1 MAYLIGVDLGTS
13 GTKTALFDER
23 GRRIASRT
31 VEYPLSQPKNGWAE
45 QEPEHWWKAACETIR
60 AVIAESGVD
69 AGAIKG
75 VGLSGQMHGLVMLDA
90 AGQVLRP
97 AILWCDGRTGEECR
111 EITERVGRQ
120 RLIDITAN
128 PALTGFTAG
137 KILWVRKH
145 EPENYERCR
154 HILLPKD
161 YLRYKLTGEFAT
173 EVSDASGMNLLD
185 VPKRQWS
192 QEILDALEMDRAL
205 LGRMYESCEVTGEV
219 TAEAARLTGLKE
231 GTPVAGGAGDNAAA
245 AIGTGVARPGRAFV
259 TLGTSGVIFAHS
271 DKVTIDPKGRVHAFC
286 AAVPG
291 AWTAMSCTLSAGL
304 PLQWFRN
311 NFCSEECAEA
321 ERLGVDPHDVMTA
334 EAAKSPV
341 GANRLIYLPY
351 LMGERSPLLDEQAR
365 GAFVGLSAMH
375 TRGDLIRAVMEG
387 VTYSQRQCLDIL
399 REMGAAPETVT
410 ACGGGARSAFWR
422 QMLADALGCNIA
434 TSKLALEGPA
444 LGAAILAGVCAGVY
458 DNVADAADSI
468 VSIDGENSPEPA
480 MSERLNKIYA
490 LGAGLLLLG
499 AAGVL
504 IGLMPQFMAVGSYAL
519 MLGFS
524 LIAGV
529 GYISIDLLMNSV
541 IADVYKERKNGVL
554 PYVHAFYRAGAM
566 LAPVFVTALVSLER
580 PESFARP
587 YLILGLLSLTC
598 AALMLLTGKRMK
610 PQTPY
615 ADMEEIRGRARQN
628 PAEIFREGSAWLFLL
643 SGFMN
648 LSFQTGLT
656 TWLPRYCSLVWDY
669 DLTAAGLMVT
679 MYFMGA
685 LVMRLLSPF
694 VYRKLGVKRY
704 YQLTL
709 LVSAA
714 LYLVFLLL
722 PMPDW
727 CRKAMVF
734 ALGLL
739 QGATVPTLVILCCD
753 AFPERTASASSVV
766 VTGVSLAS
774 MVSPVVL
781 GKLLTID
788 PQTAMLSITVCTVIA
803 ALALPKSKKA

>member
-90 AGQVLRP
+90 AGRVLRP

-245 AIGTGVARPGRAFV
+245 A
-259 TLGTSGVIFAHS
+259 
-271 DKVTIDPKGRVHAFC
+271 
-286 AAVPG
+286 
-291 AWTAMSCTLSAGL
+291 MSCTLSAGL

-311 NFCSEECAEA
+311 NFCPEERAEA
-321 ERLGVDPHDVMTA
+321 ERLGVDPYDVMTA

-444 LGAAILAGVCAGVY
+444 LGAAILAGVCARVY

-554 PYVHAFYRAGAM
+554 PYVHAFYGAGAM

-803 ALALPKSKKA
+803 ALVLPKSKKA

>member
-1 MAYLIGVDLGTS
+1 MAYLMGVDLGTS

-31 VEYPLSQPKNGWAE
+31 VEYQLSQPKNGWAE

-219 TAEAARLTGLKE
+219 TAEAAQLTGLKE

-245 AIGTGVARPGRAFV
+245 A
-259 TLGTSGVIFAHS
+259 
-271 DKVTIDPKGRVHAFC
+271 
-286 AAVPG
+286 
-291 AWTAMSCTLSAGL
+291 MSCTLSAGL
-304 PLQWFRN
+304 SLQWFRN

-321 ERLGVDPHDVMTA
+321 ERLGVDPYEVMTA
-334 EAAKSPV
+334 EAAKSHV

-410 ACGGGARSAFWR
+410 ACGGGERSAFWR

-524 LIAGV
+524 LVAGV

-554 PYVHAFYRAGAM
+554 PYVHAFYGAGAM

-803 ALALPKSKKA
+803 ALVLPKSKKA

>member
-1 MAYLIGVDLGTS
+1 MGDIGTH
-13 GTKTALFDER
+13 
-23 GRRIASRT
+23 I
-31 VEYPLSQPKNGWAE
+31 
-45 QEPEHWWKAACETIR
+45 
-60 AVIAESGVD
+60 
-69 AGAIKG
+69 
-75 VGLSGQMHGLVMLDA
+75 
-90 AGQVLRP
+90 
-97 AILWCDGRTGEECR
+97 ECF
-111 EITERVGRQ
+111 VHY
-120 RLIDITAN
+120 
-128 PALTGFTAG
+128 
-137 KILWVRKH
+137 V
-145 EPENYERCR
+145 
-154 HILLPKD
+154 
-161 YLRYKLTGEFAT
+161 
-173 EVSDASGMNLLD
+173 
-185 VPKRQWS
+185 
-192 QEILDALEMDRAL
+192 
-205 LGRMYESCEVTGEV
+205 
-219 TAEAARLTGLKE
+219 TGLKIKRLAATTNKYGHELDLSANMLIEYE
-231 GTPVAGGAGDNAAA
+231 GGVNGAYWCSQIAAGHYNGLVVRVFGELGSLEWTQEYPDFLNYTPKGGATRVLTR
-245 AIGTGVARPGRAFV
+245 TGNETDYPG
-259 TLGTSGVIFAHS
+259 
-271 DKVTIDPKGRVHAFC
+271 
-286 AAVPG
+286 
-291 AWTAMSCTLSAGL
+291 
-304 PLQWFRN
+304 
-311 NFCSEECAEA
+311 
-321 ERLGVDPHDVMTA
+321 
-334 EAAKSPV
+334 
-341 GANRLIYLPY
+341 
-351 LMGERSPLLDEQAR
+351 
-365 GAFVGLSAMH
+365 
-375 TRGDLIRAVMEG
+375 
-387 VTYSQRQCLDIL
+387 
-399 REMGAAPETVT
+399 
-410 ACGGGARSAFWR
+410 GGGARSAFWR

-554 PYVHAFYRAGAM
+554 PYVHAFYGAGAM

-803 ALALPKSKKA
+803 ALVLPKSKKA

>member
-90 AGQVLRP
+90 AGRVLRP

-192 QEILDALEMDRAL
+192 QEILDALEIDRAL

-245 AIGTGVARPGRAFV
+245 A
-259 TLGTSGVIFAHS
+259 
-271 DKVTIDPKGRVHAFC
+271 
-286 AAVPG
+286 
-291 AWTAMSCTLSAGL
+291 MSCTLSAGL
-304 PLQWFRN
+304 SLQWFRN
-311 NFCSEECAEA
+311 NFCPEERAEA
-321 ERLGVDPHDVMTA
+321 ERLGVDPYDVMTA

-444 LGAAILAGVCAGVY
+444 LGAAILAGVCARVY

-468 VSIDGENSPEPA
+468 VSIDGENGPEPA

-554 PYVHAFYRAGAM
+554 PYVHAFYGAGAM

-656 TWLPRYCSLVWDY
+656 TWLPRYCSPVWDY

-803 ALALPKSKKA
+803 ALVLPKSKKA

>member
-45 QEPEHWWKAACETIR
+45 QEPEHWWKAASETIR

-173 EVSDASGMNLLD
+173 EVSDVSGMNLLD

-219 TAEAARLTGLKE
+219 TAEAAQLTGLKE

-245 AIGTGVARPGRAFV
+245 A
-259 TLGTSGVIFAHS
+259 
-271 DKVTIDPKGRVHAFC
+271 
-286 AAVPG
+286 
-291 AWTAMSCTLSAGL
+291 MSCTLSAGL
-304 PLQWFRN
+304 SLQWFRN
-311 NFCSEECAEA
+311 NFCPEERAEA
-321 ERLGVDPHDVMTA
+321 ERLGVDPYDVMTA

-375 TRGDLIRAVMEG
+375 TRGDLIRAVMKG

-444 LGAAILAGVCAGVY
+444 LGAAILAGVCARVY

-468 VSIDGENSPEPA
+468 VSIDGENGPEPA

-554 PYVHAFYRAGAM
+554 PYVHAFYGAGAM

>member
-90 AGQVLRP
+90 AGRVLRP

-173 EVSDASGMNLLD
+173 EVSDASGTNLLD

-192 QEILDALEMDRAL
+192 QEILDALEIDRAL

-219 TAEAARLTGLKE
+219 TAEAAQLTGLKE
-231 GTPVAGGAGDNAAA
+231 GIPVAGGAGDNAAA
-245 AIGTGVARPGRAFV
+245 A
-259 TLGTSGVIFAHS
+259 
-271 DKVTIDPKGRVHAFC
+271 
-286 AAVPG
+286 
-291 AWTAMSCTLSAGL
+291 MSCTLSAGL
-304 PLQWFRN
+304 SLQWFRN
-311 NFCSEECAEA
+311 NFCSEVCAEA
-321 ERLGVDPHDVMTA
+321 ERLGVDPYEVMTA

-490 LGAGLLLLG
+490 LGAGLSLLG

-554 PYVHAFYRAGAM
+554 PYVHAFYGAGAM

-803 ALALPKSKKA
+803 ALVLPKSKKA

>member
-90 AGQVLRP
+90 AGRVLRP

-219 TAEAARLTGLKE
+219 TAEAAQLTGLKE

-245 AIGTGVARPGRAFV
+245 
-259 TLGTSGVIFAHS
+259 
-271 DKVTIDPKGRVHAFC
+271 
-286 AAVPG
+286 
-291 AWTAMSCTLSAGL
+291 AMSCTLSAGL

-311 NFCSEECAEA
+311 NFCSEERAEA
-321 ERLGVDPHDVMTA
+321 ERLGVDPYDVMTA

-444 LGAAILAGVCAGVY
+444 LGAAILAGVCARVY

-554 PYVHAFYRAGAM
+554 PYVHAFYGAGAM

-615 ADMEEIRGRARQN
+615 SDMEEIRGRARQN

-803 ALALPKSKKA
+803 ALVLPKSRKA

>member
-45 QEPEHWWKAACETIR
+45 QEPEHWWKAASETIR

-185 VPKRQWS
+185 VSKRQWS
-192 QEILDALEMDRAL
+192 QEILDALEIDRAL

-245 AIGTGVARPGRAFV
+245 A
-259 TLGTSGVIFAHS
+259 
-271 DKVTIDPKGRVHAFC
+271 
-286 AAVPG
+286 
-291 AWTAMSCTLSAGL
+291 MSCTLSAGL

-311 NFCSEECAEA
+311 NFCSEERAEA
-321 ERLGVDPHDVMTA
+321 ERLGVDPYDVMTA

-468 VSIDGENSPEPA
+468 VSIDAENSPEPA

-554 PYVHAFYRAGAM
+554 PYVHAFYGAGAM

-803 ALALPKSKKA
+803 ALVLPKSKKA

>member
-1 MAYLIGVDLGTS
+1 
-13 GTKTALFDER
+13 
-23 GRRIASRT
+23 
-31 VEYPLSQPKNGWAE
+31 
-45 QEPEHWWKAACETIR
+45 
-60 AVIAESGVD
+60 
-69 AGAIKG
+69 
-75 VGLSGQMHGLVMLDA
+75 
-90 AGQVLRP
+90 
-97 AILWCDGRTGEECR
+97 
-111 EITERVGRQ
+111 
-120 RLIDITAN
+120 
-128 PALTGFTAG
+128 
-137 KILWVRKH
+137 
-145 EPENYERCR
+145 
-154 HILLPKD
+154 
-161 YLRYKLTGEFAT
+161 
-173 EVSDASGMNLLD
+173 
-185 VPKRQWS
+185 
-192 QEILDALEMDRAL
+192 
-205 LGRMYESCEVTGEV
+205 
-219 TAEAARLTGLKE
+219 
-231 GTPVAGGAGDNAAA
+231 
-245 AIGTGVARPGRAFV
+245 
-259 TLGTSGVIFAHS
+259 
-271 DKVTIDPKGRVHAFC
+271 
-286 AAVPG
+286 
-291 AWTAMSCTLSAGL
+291 
-304 PLQWFRN
+304 
-311 NFCSEECAEA
+311 
-321 ERLGVDPHDVMTA
+321 
-334 EAAKSPV
+334 
-341 GANRLIYLPY
+341 
-351 LMGERSPLLDEQAR
+351 
-365 GAFVGLSAMH
+365 
-375 TRGDLIRAVMEG
+375 
-387 VTYSQRQCLDIL
+387 
-399 REMGAAPETVT
+399 
-410 ACGGGARSAFWR
+410 
-422 QMLADALGCNIA
+422 
-434 TSKLALEGPA
+434 
-444 LGAAILAGVCAGVY
+444 
-458 DNVADAADSI
+458 
-468 VSIDGENSPEPA
+468 
-480 MSERLNKIYA
+480 
-490 LGAGLLLLG
+490 
-499 AAGVL
+499 
-504 IGLMPQFMAVGSYAL
+504 
-519 MLGFS
+519 
-524 LIAGV
+524 
-529 GYISIDLLMNSV
+529 MNSV

-554 PYVHAFYRAGAM
+554 PYVHAFYGAGAM

-788 PQTAMLSITVCTVIA
+788 PADGHAEHNRLHRDSGAGAAKIEKGMTKPGGQRMSARSSFACELTASRCRRQGRICRSCSSRISRRPRRA
-803 ALALPKSKKA
+803 RAWRAREPRRRWCRCCGCP